1 MLMKQTRAEDLTRE
15 PLLYRIRAFIA
26 KPANLLLVFFLAV
39 LVVLSL
45 LPLITMLSN
54 MFTIHLGTE
63 KKITRLP
70 TGSWTLMHFQN
81 LFKGDE
87 WSRVN
92 FWDPLKNSFIIAIG
106 AGILG
111 IAVGGTV
118 AWFITRSD
126 LKCKKFISAVFVFPY
141 MMPAWTLALFWINMF
156 QNSQVGGGNVGM
168 IESLFGICMPE
179 WFVYGLFPI
188 IVVTGLHYSPFAYLL
203 IGGIL
208 KNMDATLEESA
219 TILKASRFTIIR
231 RITIPIVMPAILST
245 FLLIFSSGFSSY
257 TVPVFLGSAVK
268 CFTLSTKMRALIQ
281 AGYQGQG
288 YIIAFVSIILGC
300 LILGV
305 NQWFTGKRKSF
316 TTVTGKSGQVSL
328 VKLRGANS
336 VISAVMIVL
345 VTFFAIVPLFSFA
358 LESVIRQPGNYSPSN
373 MTLQFWIG
381 TEDSAYETGMISGIL
396 LNPTMWKAVGR
407 QVLLALTVAMIVGTS
422 GMLIGY
428 ACVRRRGSKL
438 SRAVESLAFFP
449 YLMPA
454 MAFGT
459 IYLAVAT
466 SNNFKFLYGTF
477 GLLVL
482 VSSIKFLPFASRSG
496 VNSMLQIAPEIEEAA
511 IIFGVPWRKR
521 MTRILFPIQKSSILS
536 GYLLPVISVMRE
548 VAMFTLL
555 VPYSRYLLTTMLFSF
570 NQTGYAQYG
579 SAVTLLIILIIMLIN
594 ALTNKLTG
602 ASFDKGIGG

>member
-1 MLMKQTRAEDLTRE
+1 MHE
-15 PLLYRIRAFIA
+15 PLIYRLRAFVTN
-26 KPANLLLVFFLAV
+26 PANLLLVFFLGV

-45 LPLITMLSN
+45 MPMVTMLTN
-54 MFTIHLGTE
+54 MFTIHLGME
-63 KKITRLP
+63 KKLYR
-70 TGSWTLMHFQN
+70 GSQVGDLTLAHFQK
-81 LFKGDE
+81 LFEGSD
-87 WSRVN
+87 WSKVN
-92 FWDPLKNSFIIAIG
+92 FWEPLKNSFIVAIGSGVLGIAIG
-106 AGILG
+106 GSI
-111 IAVGGTV
+111 
-118 AWFITRSD
+118 AWFVTRSD
-126 LKCKKFISAVFVFPY
+126 LKCKKFISSVFVFPY
-141 MMPAWTLALFWINMF
+141 MMPAWTLALFWTNMF
-156 QNSQVGGGNVGM
+156 QNSKVGGGNIGM
-168 IESLFGICMPE
+168 VESIFGVCMPE
-179 WFVYGLFPI
+179 WFVYGLFPM
-188 IVVTGLHYSPFAYLL
+188 IVVIGLHYSPFAYLL

-219 TILKASRFTIIR
+219 TILKASRWTIIR
-231 RITIPIVMPAILST
+231 RVTIPIVMPAILST

-268 CFTLSTKMRALIQ
+268 TYTLSTKMRALIQ

-288 YIIAFVSIILGC
+288 YIIAFISILMGCIILG
-300 LILGV
+300 I

-328 VKLRGANS
+328 VKLRKANWPIT
-336 VISAVMIVL
+336 VVLIVFISFVAIMPL
-345 VTFFAIVPLFSFA
+345 VSFA
-358 LESVIRQPGNYSPSN
+358 LESVIRQPGNYSLSN
-373 MTLQFWIG
+373 MTLHFWIG
-381 TEDSAYETGMISGIL
+381 TEDSAYETGMIAGIL

-407 QVLLALTVAMIVGTS
+407 QVLLALTVALIVGTS

-428 ACVRRRGSKL
+428 ACVRRRGTRL
-438 SRAVESLAFFP
+438 SRYVESLAFFP

-466 SNNFKFLYGTF
+466 SESFKWLYGSF

-482 VSSIKFLPFASRSG
+482 VSAVKFLPFASRSG

-548 VAMFTLL
+548 VALFTLL
-555 VPYSRYLLTTMLFSF
+555 VPYARYLLTTMLFSF
-570 NQTGYAQYG
+570 NETGYAQYG
-579 SAVTLLIILIIMLIN
+579 SAVTLLIILIIMIIN
-594 ALTNKLTG
+594 GLTNKLTG

>member
-1 MLMKQTRAEDLTRE
+1 MRKPRPNSSVRE
-15 PLLYRIRAFIA
+15 PLIYRLRAFFT
-26 KPANLLLVFFLAV
+26 KPSNLLLVFFLSV

-45 LPLITMLSN
+45 MPMITMLSN
-54 MFTIHLGTE
+54 MFTVHLGLE
-63 KKITRLP
+63 KRLYRQQV
-70 TGSWTLMHFQN
+70 GSFTTQHFVK
-81 LFKGDE
+81 LFEGSE
-87 WSRVN
+87 WSDVN
-92 FWDPLKNSFIIAIG
+92 FWEPLKNSFIVAAG

-111 IAVGGTV
+111 IAIGGSI
-118 AWFITRSD
+118 AWFVTRSD

-141 MMPAWTLALFWINMF
+141 MMPAWTLALFWTNMF
-156 QNSQVGGGNVGM
+156 QNSKVGGGNIGM
-168 IESLFGICMPE
+168 VESIFGVCMPE
-179 WFVYGLFPI
+179 WFVFGLFPM
-188 IVVTGLHYSPFAYLL
+188 IVVIGLHYSPFAYLL

-208 KNMDATLEESA
+208 KNMDATLEDSA
-219 TILKASRFTIIR
+219 TILKASRWTIIR

-268 CFTLSTKMRALIQ
+268 TYTLSTKMRQLIN
-281 AGYQGQG
+281 AGYEGQG
-288 YIIAFVSIILGC
+288 YIIAFISIVLGCIILG
-300 LILGV
+300 I

-328 VKLRGANS
+328 VKLRKANWP
-336 VISAVMIVL
+336 ITIVL
-345 VTFFAIVPLFSFA
+345 IVFICFVAIMPLVSFA
-358 LESVIRQPGNYSPSN
+358 LESVIRQPGNYSLSN
-373 MTLQFWIG
+373 MTLHFWIG
-381 TEDSAYETGMISGIL
+381 TEDSAYETGMIAGIL

-407 QVLLALTVAMIVGTS
+407 QVLLAITVALIVGTS

-428 ACVRRRGSKL
+428 ACVRRRGSRL
-438 SRAVESLAFFP
+438 SRMVESLAFFP

-466 SNNFKFLYGTF
+466 SENFKWLYGTF
-477 GLLVL
+477 GLLVI
-482 VSSIKFLPFASRSG
+482 VSAVKFLPFASRSG

-511 IIFGVPWRKR
+511 TIFGVPWHKR

-548 VAMFTLL
+548 VALYTLL
-555 VPYSRYLLTTMLFSF
+555 VPYARYLLTTMLFSF
-570 NQTGYAQYG
+570 NETGYAQYG
-579 SAVTLLIILIIMLIN
+579 SAVTLLIILIIMIIN
-594 ALTNKLTG
+594 GLTNKLTG

>member
-1 MLMKQTRAEDLTRE
+1 MMETKQDTVRE
-15 PLLYRIRAFIA
+15 PLKYRIRAFFS
-26 KPANLLLVFFLAV
+26 KPSNILLVVFLAA

-54 MFTIHLGTE
+54 MFTIHIGTE
-63 KKITRLP
+63 KKMYRLP
-70 TGSWTLMHFQN
+70 VGSFTLKHFER
-81 LFKGDE
+81 LFAGDD

-92 FWDPLKNSFIIAIG
+92 FWNPLINSFIVACG
-106 AGILG
+106 SGVLGIL
-111 IAVGGTV
+111 VGGVV

-126 LKCKKFISAVFVFPY
+126 LKCKSFISSVFVFPY
-141 MMPAWTLALFWINMF
+141 MMPAWTLALFWTNMF
-156 QNSQVGGGNVGM
+156 QNSKVGGGNIGM
-168 IESLFGICMPE
+168 VESIFGICMPE
-179 WFVYGLFPI
+179 WFVYGLFPMI
-188 IVVTGLHYSPFAYLL
+188 IVVGLHYSPFAYLL

-219 TILKASRFTIIR
+219 TILKASRWTIIK
-231 RITIPIVMPAILST
+231 RITVPIVLPAILST

-268 CFTLSTKMRALIQ
+268 MFTLSTKMRALIQ

-288 YIIAFVSIILGC
+288 YIIAFISIVLGC
-300 LILGV
+300 LILGI

-328 VKLRGANS
+328 VKLRKANWP
-336 VISAVMIVL
+336 ISIFLITFTV
-345 VTFFAIVPLFSFA
+345 FFAIVPLVSFA
-358 LESVIRQPGNYSPSN
+358 LESVIKQPGNYSLSN
-373 MTLQFWIG
+373 MTLHFWIG
-381 TEDSAYETGMISGIL
+381 TENSAYETGMIAGIL
-396 LNPTMWKAVGR
+396 LNSTMWKALGR
-407 QVLLALTVAMIVGTS
+407 QVLLALVVAMIVGTS

-428 ACVRRRGSKL
+428 ACVQRRGTWL
-438 SRAVESLAFFP
+438 SQTVESLAFFP

-454 MAFGT
+454 MSFGT

-466 SNNFKFLYGTF
+466 SEHFKFLYGTF

-482 VSSIKFLPFASRSG
+482 VASVKFLPFASRSG
-496 VNSMLQIAPEIEEAA
+496 VNSMLQIAPEIEESA
-511 IIFGVPWRKR
+511 IIFGTPWVKR

-536 GYLLPVISVMRE
+536 GYLLPVMSVMRE

-555 VPYSRYLLTTMLFSF
+555 VPYARYLLTTMLFSF
-570 NQTGYAQYG
+570 NETGYAQYG
-579 SAVTLLIILIIMLIN
+579 SAVTLLIIVVIIIIN
-594 ALTNKLTG
+594 NLTNKLTG

>member
-1 MLMKQTRAEDLTRE
+1 MTKRPQQRDLTCE
-15 PLLYRIRAFIA
+15 PLRYRLRAFVN
-26 KPANLLLVFFLAV
+26 KPANLLLVFFLLV
-39 LVVLSL
+39 LTLLSL

-54 MFTIHLGTE
+54 MFTVHLGTE
-63 KKITRLP
+63 KKLMRLP
-70 TGSWTLMHFQN
+70 VGTWTLNHFAK
-81 LFKGDE
+81 LFKGDD
-87 WSRVN
+87 WSYVN
-92 FWDPLKNSFIIAIG
+92 FWQPLGNSFIVAMG
-106 AGILG
+106 AGLLG
-111 IAVGGTV
+111 ILVGGSV

-126 LKCKKFISAVFVFPY
+126 LKCKKFISSVFVFPY
-141 MMPAWTLALFWINMF
+141 MMPAWTLALFWTNMF
-156 QNSQVGGGNVGM
+156 QNSRVGGGNIGM
-168 IESLFGICMPE
+168 VESLFGVCMPE
-179 WFVYGLFPI
+179 WFVYGLFPM

-219 TILKASRFTIIR
+219 TILKASRATIIR

-268 CFTLSTKMRALIQ
+268 CYTLSTKMRALIQ

-288 YIIAFVSIILGC
+288 YIIAFVSILLGC
-300 LILGV
+300 LILGI

-328 VKLRGANS
+328 VKLRKANLP
-336 VISAVMIVL
+336 ISILLIVF
-345 VTFFAIVPLFSFA
+345 VAFFAIVPLVSFA
-358 LESVIRQPGNYSPSN
+358 LESVIRQPGNYSLSN
-373 MTLQFWIG
+373 MTLHFWIG
-381 TEDSAYETGMISGIL
+381 TEDSAYETGMIAGIL

-407 QVLLALTVAMIVGTS
+407 QVLLALTVSMVVGTS

-428 ACVRRRGSKL
+428 ACVRRRGTRL
-438 SRAVESLAFFP
+438 ARMVESLAFFP

-466 SNNFKFLYGTF
+466 GDHFKFLYGTF

-482 VSSIKFLPFASRSG
+482 VASVKFLPFASRSG

-511 IIFGVPWRKR
+511 TIFGVPWHKR

-548 VAMFTLL
+548 VALFTLL
-555 VPYSRYLLTTMLFSF
+555 VPYARYLLTTMLFSF
-570 NQTGYAQYG
+570 NETGYAQYG

>member
-1 MLMKQTRAEDLTRE
+1 MRKPQPNSSLRE
-15 PLLYRIRAFIA
+15 PLLYRLRAFVT

-39 LVVLSL
+39 LAVLSMMPML
-45 LPLITMLSN
+45 TMLQN
-54 MFTIHLGTE
+54 MFTVHMGLE
-63 KKITRLP
+63 KKLYRMKV
-70 TGSWTLMHFQN
+70 GDWTTKHFLK
-81 LFKGDE
+81 LFEGGD
-87 WSRVN
+87 WSNVN
-92 FWDPLKNSFIIAIG
+92 FWEPLKNSFIVAIG
-106 AGILG
+106 SGILG
-111 IAVGGTV
+111 IAIGGTI
-118 AWFITRSD
+118 AWFVTRSD

-141 MMPAWTLALFWINMF
+141 MMPAWTLALFWTNMF
-156 QNSQVGGGNVGM
+156 QNSKVGGGNVGM
-168 IESLFGICMPE
+168 VESLFGVCMPE
-179 WFVYGLFPI
+179 WFVYGLFPM
-188 IVVTGLHYSPFAYLL
+188 IVVIGLHYSPFAYLL

-219 TILKASRFTIIR
+219 TILKASRWTIIR

-268 CFTLSTKMRALIQ
+268 TYTLSTKMRQLIQ
-281 AGYQGQG
+281 AGYEGQG
-288 YIIAFVSIILGC
+288 YIIAFISILLGCIILG
-300 LILGV
+300 I

-328 VKLRGANS
+328 VKLRKANWPITICLI
-336 VISAVMIVL
+336 VFISFV
-345 VTFFAIVPLFSFA
+345 AIMPLISFS
-358 LESVIRQPGNYSPSN
+358 LESVIRQPGNYSLSN
-373 MTLQFWIG
+373 MTLHFWIG
-381 TEDSAYETGMISGIL
+381 TEASAYETGMIAGIL

-407 QVLLALTVAMIVGTS
+407 QVLLALVVAMIVGTS

-428 ACVRRRGSKL
+428 ACVRRRGTKL
-438 SRAVESLAFFP
+438 ARFVESLAFFP

-459 IYLAVAT
+459 IYLAVST
-466 SNNFKFLYGTF
+466 SPSLKWLYGTF
-477 GLLVL
+477 ALLIIVAS
-482 VSSIKFLPFASRSG
+482 VKFLPFASRSG

-548 VAMFTLL
+548 VALFTLL
-555 VPYSRYLLTTMLFSF
+555 VPFPRYLLTTMLFSF
-570 NQTGYAQYG
+570 NETGYAQYG
-579 SAVTLLIILIIMLIN
+579 SAVTLLIILIIMIIN
-594 ALTNKLTG
+594 TLTNKITG

>member
-1 MLMKQTRAEDLTRE
+1 MKLIQSDLRRD
-15 PLLYRIRAFIA
+15 PLRYRIRAFLA
-26 KPANLLLVFFLAV
+26 KPANLLLLFFLVA

-45 LPLITMLSN
+45 APMVTMLTN
-54 MFTIHLGTE
+54 MFTVHLGNE
-63 KKITRLP
+63 KKMTRLP
-70 TGSWTLMHFQN
+70 TGSWTLWHYQK
-81 LFKGDE
+81 LFAGDD

-92 FWDPLKNSFIIAIG
+92 FWQPFWNSLIVATG

-111 IAVGGTV
+111 ILVGGTV

-141 MMPAWTLALFWINMF
+141 MMPAWTLALFWTNMF
-156 QNSQVGGGNVGM
+156 QNSNVGGGNIGM
-168 IESLFGICMPE
+168 VQSLFGICMPE
-179 WFVYGLFPI
+179 WFVYGLFPM

-219 TILKASRFTIIR
+219 TILKASRWTILR
-231 RITIPIVMPAILST
+231 RVTIPMVMPAILST

-268 CFTLSTKMRALIQ
+268 CFTLTTKMRALIQ
-281 AGYQGQG
+281 AGYSGQG
-288 YIIAFVSIILGC
+288 YIIAFVSILLGC

-305 NQWFTGKRKSF
+305 NQHFTGKRKSY
-316 TTVTGKSGQVSL
+316 TTVTGKSGQASL
-328 VKLRGANS
+328 VRLRKANLP
-336 VISAVMIVL
+336 ICIVL
-345 VTFFAIVPLFSFA
+345 IVFTLFFAIMPLVSFG
-358 LESVIRQPGNYSPSN
+358 LESVIRQPGNYSFDN
-373 MTLQFWIG
+373 MTLHFWLG
-381 TEDSAYETGMISGIL
+381 TEESAYETGMIAGIL
-396 LNPTMWKAVGR
+396 RNPTMWSALFR
-407 QVLLALTVAMIVGTS
+407 QVLLALAVSAIVGTC

-428 ACVRRRGSKL
+428 ACARNRGSRL
-438 SRAVESLAFFP
+438 GRAVESLAFFP

-454 MAFGT
+454 MAFAT

-466 SNNFKFLYGTF
+466 SASFKWLYGTF

-482 VSSIKFLPFASRSG
+482 VASVKFLPFASRSG
-496 VNSMLQIAPEIEEAA
+496 VNSMMQIAGEIEEAA
-511 IIFGVPWRKR
+511 VIFGVPWHKR
-521 MTRILFPIQKSSILS
+521 MTRILFPIQKSSIIS

-548 VAMFTLL
+548 VALFTLL
-555 VPYSRYLLTTMLFSF
+555 VPYARYTLTTMLFSF
-570 NQTGYAQYG
+570 NETGYSQYG
-579 SAVTLLIILIIMLIN
+579 SAVTLLIVLIIMLIN

>member
-1 MLMKQTRAEDLTRE
+1 MTKRPQQRDLTCE
-15 PLLYRIRAFIA
+15 PLRYRLRAFVN
-26 KPANLLLVFFLAV
+26 KPANLLLVFFLLV
-39 LVVLSL
+39 LTLLSL

-54 MFTIHLGTE
+54 MFTVHLGTE
-63 KKITRLP
+63 KKLMRLP
-70 TGSWTLMHFQN
+70 VGTWTLNHFAK
-81 LFKGDE
+81 LFKGDD
-87 WSRVN
+87 WSYVN
-92 FWDPLKNSFIIAIG
+92 FWQPLGNSFIVAMG
-106 AGILG
+106 AGLLG
-111 IAVGGTV
+111 ILVGGSV

-141 MMPAWTLALFWINMF
+141 MMPAWTLALFWTNMF
-156 QNSQVGGGNVGM
+156 QNSRVGGGNIGM
-168 IESLFGICMPE
+168 VESLFGVCMPE
-179 WFVYGLFPI
+179 WFVYGLFPM

-219 TILKASRFTIIR
+219 TILKASRATIIR

-268 CFTLSTKMRALIQ
+268 CYTLSTKMRALIQ

-288 YIIAFVSIILGC
+288 YIIAFVSILLGC
-300 LILGV
+300 LILGI

-328 VKLRGANS
+328 VKLRKANLP
-336 VISAVMIVL
+336 ISILLIVF
-345 VTFFAIVPLFSFA
+345 VAFFAIVPLVSFA
-358 LESVIRQPGNYSPSN
+358 LESVIRQPGNYSLSN
-373 MTLQFWIG
+373 MTLHFWIG
-381 TEDSAYETGMISGIL
+381 TEDSAYETGMIAGIL

-407 QVLLALTVAMIVGTS
+407 QVLLALTVSMVVGTS

-428 ACVRRRGSKL
+428 ACVRRRGTRL
-438 SRAVESLAFFP
+438 ARMVESLAFFP

-466 SNNFKFLYGTF
+466 GDHFKFLYGTF

-482 VSSIKFLPFASRSG
+482 VASVKFLPFASRSG

-511 IIFGVPWRKR
+511 TIFGVPWHKR

-548 VAMFTLL
+548 VALFTLL
-555 VPYSRYLLTTMLFSF
+555 VPYARYLLTTMLFSF
-570 NQTGYAQYG
+570 NETGYAQYG

>member
-1 MLMKQTRAEDLTRE
+1 MTQTKQETVRE
-15 PLLYRIRAFIA
+15 PLKYRIRAFFS
-26 KPANLLLVFFLAV
+26 KPSNILLVVFLAA

-54 MFTIHLGTE
+54 MFTIHIGTE
-63 KKITRLP
+63 KKMYRLP
-70 TGSWTLMHFQN
+70 VGSFTLKHFER
-81 LFKGDE
+81 LFAGDD

-92 FWDPLKNSFIIAIG
+92 FWNPLINSFIVACG
-106 AGILG
+106 SGVLGIL
-111 IAVGGTV
+111 VGGVV

-126 LKCKKFISAVFVFPY
+126 LKCKSFISSVFVFPY
-141 MMPAWTLALFWINMF
+141 MMPAWTLALFWTNMF
-156 QNSQVGGGNVGM
+156 QNSKVGGGNIGM
-168 IESLFGICMPE
+168 VESIFGICMPE
-179 WFVYGLFPI
+179 WFVYGLFPMI
-188 IVVTGLHYSPFAYLL
+188 IVVGLHYSPFAYLL

-219 TILKASRFTIIR
+219 TILKASRWTIIK
-231 RITIPIVMPAILST
+231 RITVPIVLPAILST

-268 CFTLSTKMRALIQ
+268 MFTLSTKMRALIQ

-288 YIIAFVSIILGC
+288 YIIAFISIVLGC
-300 LILGV
+300 LILGI

-328 VKLRGANS
+328 VKLRKANWPIS
-336 VISAVMIVL
+336 VFLIIFTV
-345 VTFFAIVPLFSFA
+345 FFAIVPLVSFA
-358 LESVIRQPGNYSPSN
+358 LESVIKQPGNYSLSN
-373 MTLQFWIG
+373 MTLHFWIG
-381 TEDSAYETGMISGIL
+381 TENSAYETGMIAGIL
-396 LNPTMWKAVGR
+396 LNSTMWKALGR
-407 QVLLALTVAMIVGTS
+407 QVLLALVVAMIVGTS

-428 ACVRRRGSKL
+428 ACVQRRGTWL
-438 SRAVESLAFFP
+438 SQTVESLAFFP

-454 MAFGT
+454 MSFGT

-466 SNNFKFLYGTF
+466 SEHFKFLYGTF

-482 VSSIKFLPFASRSG
+482 VASVKFLPFASRSG
-496 VNSMLQIAPEIEEAA
+496 VNSMLQIAPEIEESA
-511 IIFGVPWRKR
+511 IIFGTPWVKR

-536 GYLLPVISVMRE
+536 GYLLPVMSVMRE

-555 VPYSRYLLTTMLFSF
+555 VPYARYLLTTMLFSF
-570 NQTGYAQYG
+570 NETGYAQYG
-579 SAVTLLIILIIMLIN
+579 SAVTLLIIVVIIIIN
-594 ALTNKLTG
+594 NLTNKLTG

>member
-1 MLMKQTRAEDLTRE
+1 MRKPRPNSSLRE
-15 PLLYRIRAFIA
+15 PMIYRLRAFFT
-26 KPANLLLVFFLAV
+26 KPSNLLLVFFLSV

-45 LPLITMLSN
+45 MPMVTMLSN
-54 MFTIHLGTE
+54 MFTVHLGLE
-63 KKITRLP
+63 KRLYRKSVGDF
-70 TGSWTLMHFQN
+70 TTQHFIKLFEGS
-81 LFKGDE
+81 D
-87 WSRVN
+87 WSDVN
-92 FWDPLKNSFIIAIG
+92 FWEPLKNSFIVAAGAGVLGIAIG
-106 AGILG
+106 GSI
-111 IAVGGTV
+111 
-118 AWFITRSD
+118 AWFVTRSD

-141 MMPAWTLALFWINMF
+141 MMPAWTLALFWTNMF
-156 QNSQVGGGNVGM
+156 QNSKVGGGNVGM
-168 IESLFGICMPE
+168 VESIFGVCMPE
-179 WFVYGLFPI
+179 WFVYGLFPM
-188 IVVTGLHYSPFAYLL
+188 IVVIGLHYSPFAYLL

-219 TILKASRFTIIR
+219 TILKASRWTIIR

-268 CFTLSTKMRALIQ
+268 TYTLSTKMRQLIN
-281 AGYQGQG
+281 AGYEGQG
-288 YIIAFVSIILGC
+288 YIIAFISIVLGCIILG
-300 LILGV
+300 I

-328 VKLRGANS
+328 VKLRKANWP
-336 VISAVMIVL
+336 ITIMLMIFICFV
-345 VTFFAIVPLFSFA
+345 AIMPLISFA
-358 LESVIRQPGNYSPSN
+358 LESVIRQPGNYSLSN
-373 MTLQFWIG
+373 MTLHFWIG
-381 TEDSAYETGMISGIL
+381 TEDSAYETGMIAGIL
-396 LNPTMWKAVGR
+396 LNDTMWKAVGR
-407 QVLLALTVAMIVGTS
+407 QVLLALSVALIVGTS

-428 ACVRRRGSKL
+428 ACVRRRGTRL
-438 SRAVESLAFFP
+438 SRYVESLAFFP

-466 SNNFKFLYGTF
+466 SENFKWLYGTF

-482 VSSIKFLPFASRSG
+482 VSAVKFLPFASRSG

-511 IIFGVPWRKR
+511 IIFGVPWHKR

-548 VAMFTLL
+548 VALYTLL
-555 VPYSRYLLTTMLFSF
+555 VPYARYLLTTMLFSF
-570 NQTGYAQYG
+570 NETGYAQYG
-579 SAVTLLIILIIMLIN
+579 SAVTLLIILIIMIIN
-594 ALTNKLTG
+594 GLTNKITG